1 MMNAVNDTSGD
12 TELISAYI
20 RGDERAF
27 EILYHRYKRQLYG
40 YLNNLQRGSS
50 IDPDDVF
57 EETWLKVIDKLP
69 KYREQG
75 RFSAWLF
82 RLGHNIFI
90 DKIRKNGGVALQSI
104 DREDMPEL
112 PEPEHRQPAGEMA
125 NAELGKEIEKAV
137 HSLSAEQ
144 REVFLLRQQE
154 LSFKEIATIQ
164 NCPVNTVLS
173 RMHYA
178 IKNLRIFL
186 AESRALVK

>member
-1 MMNAVNDTSGD
+1 MMITVSETSGD
-12 TELISAYI
+12 TELINAYI
-20 RGDERAF
+20 HGDDRAF
-27 EILYHRYKRQLYG
+27 EILYLRYKRQFYG
-40 YLNNLQRGSS
+40 YLNNLLRGSS

-69 KYREQG
+69 KYKEQG

-90 DKIRKNGGVALQSI
+90 DKIRKNGNVALQSM

-112 PEPEHRQPAGEMA
+112 PGPEHRQPSGEME
-125 NAELGKEIEKAV
+125 NVELGMEIERAV
-137 HSLSAEQ
+137 RSLSAEQ

-154 LSFKEIATIQ
+154 LSFKEIAGIQ

>member
-20 RGDERAF
+20 RGDGRAF

-40 YLNNLQRGSS
+40 YLNNLLRGSS
-50 IDPDDVF
+50 VDPDDVF

-69 KYREQG
+69 KYRDEG

-90 DKIRKNGGVALQSI
+90 DKIRKNGSVMMQSI

-112 PEPEHRQPAGEMA
+112 PGPEHRQPAGEME
-125 NAELGKEIEKAV
+125 NIELGREIESAV
-137 HSLSAEQ
+137 QSLPKEQ
-144 REVFLLRQQE
+144 KEVFLLRQQE
-154 LSFKEIATIQ
+154 LSFKGIADIQ

-186 AESRALVK
+186 AESRALMK

>member
-1 MMNAVNDTSGD
+1 MMITVNDTSGD
-12 TELISAYI
+12 TELISAYL
-20 RGDERAF
+20 RGDDKAF
-27 EILYHRYKRQLYG
+27 EILYFRYKRQFYG
-40 YLNNLQRGSS
+40 YLNNLLRGSA

-69 KYREQG
+69 KYKEQG

-90 DKIRKNGGVALQSI
+90 DKIRKNGNVALQSI

-112 PEPEHRQPAGEMA
+112 PEPEHRQPAGEME

-137 HSLSAEQ
+137 HALSAEQ

-154 LSFKEIATIQ
+154 LSFKEIADIQ

>member
-1 MMNAVNDTSGD
+1 MINDTSGD
-12 TELISAYI
+12 AELICAYL
-20 RGDERAF
+20 RGDGRAF
-27 EILYHRYKRQLYG
+27 EILYHRYKRQFYG
-40 YLNNLQRGSS
+40 YLNNLLRGSS

-69 KYREQG
+69 KYRDEG

-90 DKIRKNGGVALQSI
+90 DKVRKNGSAVMQSI
-104 DREDMPEL
+104 DRGDMPEL
-112 PEPEHRQPAGEMA
+112 PEPEHRQPSSEME
-125 NAELGKEIEKAV
+125 NIELGREIEKAV
-137 HSLSAEQ
+137 QSLPAEQ

-154 LSFKEIATIQ
+154 LSFKEIAEIQ

-178 IKNLRIFL
+178 VKNLRIFL
-186 AESRALVK
+186 ADSRSLVK